1 MNLEADRESRQTRE
15 TKLNDFQK
23 IVSDKG
29 NIRNGCVCIKDIA
42 PITPV
47 YTLEN

>member
-23 IVSDKG
+23 IVPDKG
-29 NIRNGCVCIKDIA
+29 NIRMDVFVSRMSHQLPKCI
-42 PITPV
+42 P
-47 YTLEN
+47 